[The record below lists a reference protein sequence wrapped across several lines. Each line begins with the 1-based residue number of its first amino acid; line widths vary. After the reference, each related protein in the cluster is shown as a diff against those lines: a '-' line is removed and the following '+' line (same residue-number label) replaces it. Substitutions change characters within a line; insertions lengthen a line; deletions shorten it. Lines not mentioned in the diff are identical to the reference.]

1 VGLYNRDLMFAGPI
15 KILHGIEGARRAS
28 GIAVI
33 IDVFR
38 FSNTVLSLLD
48 SGIEELIPVADLE
61 EAHEFRRKHPDIL
74 LIGERGGKK
83 PPSFDFDNSPYEI
96 SRGEFQGKRAVI
108 TTSAGSRG
116 LVEAARKADQVLVA
130 SFGNARAV
138 ADYLRKRGETPVT
151 LVPLGLN
158 GEIEAEE
165 DTLCA
170 LYIAGLLFNFEMD
183 YETIRKELLSSPGA
197 QRLRSLGR
205 EKDLEICTEL
215 DRFET
220 VPTLC
225 KTENGFIIQAMEPPP
240 TMPSG

>member
-1 VGLYNRDLMFAGPI
+1 MFAGPI
-15 KILHGIEGARRAS
+15 KILQGIEGARRAS

-38 FSNTVLSLLD
+38 FSNTVLALLD
-48 SGIEELIPVADLE
+48 SGIKELIPVADLE

-116 LVEAARKADQVLVA
+116 LVEAARRADQVLVA
-130 SFGNARAV
+130 SFGNAGAV

-151 LVPLGLN
+151 LVPMGLN

-170 LYIAGLLFNFEMD
+170 LYIAGLLFGLEMD
-183 YETIRKELLSSPGA
+183 YGTIRKELLSSPGA
-197 QRLRSLGR
+197 QRLRSLGL
-205 EKDLEICTEL
+205 EKDLEICIEL
-215 DRFET
+215 NLFD
-220 VPTLC
+220 
-225 KTENGFIIQAMEPPP
+225 IIPALGR
-240 TMPSG
+240 SGKELKILSG

>member
-1 VGLYNRDLMFAGPI
+1 MFAGPI
-15 KILHGIEGARRAS
+15 KILQGIEGARRAS

-38 FSNTVLSLLD
+38 FSNTVLALLD
-48 SGIEELIPVADLE
+48 SGIKELIPVADLE
-61 EAHEFRRKHPDIL
+61 EAYEFRRKHPDIL

-96 SRGEFQGKRAVI
+96 SRGEFRGKRAII

-116 LVEAARKADQVLVA
+116 LVEAARRADQVLVA
-130 SFGNARAV
+130 SFGNAGAV

-151 LVPLGLN
+151 LVPMGLN

-170 LYIAGLLFNFEMD
+170 LYIAGLLFGLEMD
-183 YETIRKELLSSPGA
+183 YGTIRKELLSSPGA
-197 QRLRSLGR
+197 QRLRSLGL

-215 DRFET
+215 NLFD
-220 VPTLC
+220 
-225 KTENGFIIQAMEPPP
+225 IIPALGR
-240 TMPSG
+240 SGKELKILSG